1 MRSGLKG
8 FLVGIA
14 CLLVII
20 FFGLIIY
27 FSATPS
33 GREAWNGYMEKLQK
47 ADDRSLYETKKEVE
61 NTCRAMIASYNS
73 DKLIYEQYKD
83 YAQDTEQKGWS
94 DAAKIRANQTA
105 SNYNNYVLKNSYVWK
120 ENVPD
125 DIYMNLPYLS

>member
-20 FFGLIIY
+20 FFGLVIY
-27 FSATPS
+27 FNATPS
-33 GREAWNGYMEKLQK
+33 GREAWNGYMERLQK
-47 ADDRSLYETKKEVE
+47 ADDRSLYDTRKKVE
-61 NTCRAMIASYNS
+61 DTCRSMIASYNS

-83 YAQDTEQKGWS
+83 YPIDSDQKSWS
-94 DAAKIRANQTA
+94 DAARTRANQTA
-105 SNYNNYVLKNSYVWK
+105 STYNNYILKNSYVWK

-125 DIYMNLPYLS
+125 DICMNLPSL